1 MELCADES
9 EAGCSR
15 ACPGLSCRRPAW
27 PGRVADS
34 ERPGQGG
41 PAPPRG
47 ITVPATRASEP
58 ESCYDRTGLDGTD
71 SESPGPGGRPSPS
84 LLVTPITGCV
94 GT

>member
-1 MELCADES
+1 MNQKRDAAGLARASAAAD
-9 EAGCSR
+9 R
-15 ACPGLSCRRPAW
+15 PGLAGLPTRSAPGTAAAGPPW
-27 PGRVADS
+27 PSGTAGAS
-34 ERPGQGG
+34 
-41 PAPPRG
+41 
-47 ITVPATRASEP
+47 VPATSEP

>member
-1 MELCADES
+1 MKLMELCADES

-27 PGRVADS
+27 PGRAVDS
-34 ERPGQGG
+34 ERPGPGG
-41 PAPPRG
+41 PPG
-47 ITVPATRASEP
+47 IMPATSEP

-84 LLVTPITGCV
+84 LPVTQ
-94 GT
+94 

>member
-27 PGRVADS
+27 PGRAADS
-34 ERPGQGG
+34 ERPGG
-41 PAPPRG
+41 PAAPPG
-47 ITVPATRASEP
+47 IMPATVTSEP

-84 LLVTPITGCV
+84 LPVTQ
-94 GT
+94 

>member
-1 MELCADES
+1 MQ
-9 EAGCSR
+9 
-15 ACPGLSCRRPAW
+15 PGLPGPQLPPTGLAW
-27 PGRVADS
+27 PGCRLGAPR
-34 ERPGQGG
+34 RPGG
-41 PAPPRG
+41 PPG
-47 ITVPATRASEP
+47 IMPATATSEP